1 MVAIGRKRSA
11 APGMACEAGSEAD
24 IALLASL
31 SRPMSAD
38 GHEGSFALRGDL
50 TR

>member
-24 IALLASL
+24 IAIAGVPLATDV
-31 SRPMSAD
+31 R
-38 GHEGSFALRGDL
+38 
-50 TR
+50 